1 MTVANLIEQTI
12 AQHINNP
19 RVISYSGTKLNEVQ
33 GRFVSSNR
41 VYNFVLNKSGVSYS
55 PAGRQDSLLFS
66 ALYLERL
73 DAVRKPKIGNDKCN
87 AGKSYQCGKICLG
100 NRRKC
105 HKGVRDVNDARRI
118 ASILAS
124 TNEKLKNNLEGSD
137 KAIARGKALFEARGN
152 RERNPKPERVK
163 AKPSTP
169 REAAQSQIE
178 NDNDYEFARKSAVSN
193 AGEDL
198 KGSARHNRNQW
209 KGLADAEKNGT
220 AEGFM
225 TRDNL
230 FKIEPHKLMA
240 TITPKNAESHLA
252 AHFAL
257 KSFPDKPYKNLPR
270 DPQVAEKARQQYFD
284 AYKEI
289 KATAEKAANDHDDFN
304 QVLKVI
310 NEKTVSI
317 IKDLRKDGAYS
328 PVSNQLIALHKAV
341 TPWGYVR
348 ATGAPVYKGNQ
359 VGAKIDDFKKR
370 VIEKSDTPD
379 IAVERAKDIIEGK
392 SFNKAFDTVQSKDGD
407 FKPASLYVQKA
418 ERKGGRVIDANTVQ
432 SGTKF
437 MIDDIGLRGLQYGN
451 SVTDDERKHH
461 LQKSAEALADL
472 ADITG
477 LPDRAISLSNSLGL
491 AIGARGKGNALAHYE
506 PMTKVINLT
515 RNGGVGSLAHEW
527 GHALDNYLAGGN
539 VDTKGVGSFM
549 SAESSR
555 FSPRSLEKGYSTPDP
570 VGESMYRLREAFS
583 ASGFDDRLRK
593 TMREMGMSQKQR
605 EYWNSTEE
613 KFARCFER
621 HIQHKL
627 QTSDRENTYLVGLR
641 KVGHPLWTTDE
652 EAKFLAPYFDDL
664 LKAVKEKHFSK

>member
-1 MTVANLIEQTI
+1 MEVSQLIAATI
-12 AQHINNP
+12 AQHITQP
-19 RVISYSGTKLNEVQ
+19 KVLSYAPSKLNEVT
-33 GRFVSSNR
+33 GRFVASNR
-41 VYNFVLNKSGVSYS
+41 VYNFVLNKQGVSYS
-55 PAGRQDSLLFS
+55 PAGQGDSLLFS
-66 ALYLERL
+66 ALYLRQ
-73 DAVRKPKIGNDKCN
+73 DAVRKPKVGNDKCN

-118 ASILAS
+118 ASILES
-124 TNEKLKNNLEGSD
+124 TNEQLKNKVGSEISA
-137 KAIARGKALFEARGN
+137 KAKARGEVLFEARG
-152 RERNPKPERVK
+152 ERVKNPKAERVK
-163 AKPSTP
+163 AKPENP
-169 REAAQSQIE
+169 REEAQLQLS
-178 NDNDYEFARKSAVSN
+178 NDSDYEFARKSAVSN

-230 FKIEPHKLMA
+230 FKIEPHNLMA
-240 TITPKNAESHLA
+240 TITPQNAESHLA
-252 AHFAL
+252 AHLAL
-257 KSFPDKPYKNLPR
+257 KSFPDKPYKVLPK
-270 DPQVAEKARQQYFD
+270 DPQAAEKARQQYFD

-289 KATAEKAANDHDDFN
+289 KATAEKAAVEHSDFN
-304 QVLKVI
+304 QVLKAI

-317 IKDLRKDGAYS
+317 IRDLRQNKKEYS
-328 PVSNQLIALHKAV
+328 PVSNQLINLHKSVIA
-341 TPWGYVR
+341 WGHVR
-348 ATGAPVYKGNQ
+348 ATGEPVYKGNQ
-359 VGAKIDDFKKR
+359 VGAKITDFKKR
-370 VIEKSDTPD
+370 VAEKSDTPD

-392 SFNKAFDTVQSKDGD
+392 SFNKAFDTVQTKDGD

-437 MIDDIGLRGLQYGN
+437 MMNDIGLRGLQYGN

-472 ADITG
+472 ADMTG
-477 LPDRAISLSNSLGL
+477 LPDRAISLDKSLGL

-506 PMTKVINLT
+506 PMSKVINLT

-539 VDTKGVGSFM
+539 VDTKGVGAFM

-555 FSPRSLEKGYSTPDP
+555 FSPRSIERGYSDPDP
-570 VGESMYRLREAFS
+570 VGEAMYKLREAFS
-583 ASGFDDRLRK
+583 SSGFDSRLRV
-593 TMREMGMSQKQR
+593 TMKEMGMSSKQMD
-605 EYWNSTEE
+605 YWNSAEE

-621 HIQHKL
+621 HVQHKL

-652 EAKFLAPYFDDL
+652 EAKHLAPYFDNL
-664 LKAVKEKHFSK
+664 LKAVKEKHF